1 MNGKVT
7 ISVEVDWFY
16 ATTIAG
22 IVAALNA
29 SDSPEELALDMREAL
44 LAGLDELIDTAADIF
59 NEDGHVRLVALLKR
73 QLETLGE

>member
-7 ISVEVDWFY
+7 ISVEIDWFY

-29 SDSPEELALDMREAL
+29 SNSPDELGLDMREAML
-44 LAGLDELIDTAADIF
+44 SGLDELIDTAEDIF
-59 NEDGHVRLVALLKR
+59 DEDGRERLKARLKSILDR
-73 QLETLGE
+73 MGE